1 MMKIHNNFFLK
12 FFFNEKKIQ
21 PTIQLVEELNQLRLN

>member
-1 MMKIHNNFFLK
+1 MMKIHNNFFK
-12 FFFNEKKIQ
+12 GKEIQ